1 MPHEGSGSVPDTPH
15 MQALADRLSPY
26 EATRVLRP
34 STLGLWSALTRV
46 VSDASVLPPD
56 PVSDERVEEICAQ
69 EARSALLSHL
79 ATL

>member
-1 MPHEGSGSVPDTPH
+1 MPDTQI

-34 STLGLWSALTRV
+34 PTSGLWSALSRV
-46 VSDASVLPPD
+46 VSGAAVLPPD